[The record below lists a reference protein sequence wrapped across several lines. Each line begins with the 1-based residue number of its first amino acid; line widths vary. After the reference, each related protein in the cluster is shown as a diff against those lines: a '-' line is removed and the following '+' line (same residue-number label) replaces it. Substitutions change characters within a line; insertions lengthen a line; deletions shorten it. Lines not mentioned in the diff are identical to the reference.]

1 MRYGINGERWISGS
15 EHPLNIRSSEMG
27 RTALNCWEFM
37 NCGREPGGN
46 RADELGACPA
56 AVDESFEGINSGK
69 NGGRIC
75 WAVAG
80 TFCDG
85 HIQGTFAEKR
95 KSCIRCDFFKKVQEE
110 EGTLDLKTELLRF
123 MSEGADDRF
132 LNNLALRRVKAG
144 ERFIRQ
150 GEQGDAAYII
160 DKGSCLAIVE
170 RNGELHPLRHRT
182 AGDIVG
188 LPAILTGEP
197 RMAHI
202 EAETDMELW
211 EIKKYQFDHLSRQNP
226 ELLRFFSELVAN
238 SFDTNRPIADRS
250 IGKYVITDVIGSGSF
265 SIVYRG
271 RHRDLD
277 MPVAVKMMRHDL
289 ALEPEFYENFRNEAS
304 SIAGLKHDNILRVY
318 DFEERFRTLF
328 IIMEYIEGESL
339 KNMLSRVGKLCPET
353 AADFLV
359 QVCTGLRYAHER
371 NIIHRDVNPL
381 NIFVQPGGRVKILDF
396 GLACPV
402 GTETYEFFGMMS
414 YNAPEQIS
422 GDPVDARTDIYS
434 LSILAYEMLTG
445 RKPYPEASLSEVM
458 RMHMRHDVPDP
469 AEVSDGIPEPLRRF
483 ILKAGRCDPQNRYQN
498 ADEAMAALLP
508 LVRQP
513 ANGSSP
519 PPGEIS
525 RETAVVNLFYDEN
538 QREKL
543 NRLLEK
549 FRKNAE
555 SAGIKCRISM
565 GKHPGESPD
574 TF

>member
-1 MRYGINGERWISGS
+1 MAK
-15 EHPLNIRSSEMG
+15 
-27 RTALNCWEFM
+27 TVLNCWEFM
-37 NCGREPGGN
+37 ACGREPGGVCE
-46 RADELGACPA
+46 DELGACPA
-56 AVDESFEGINSGK
+56 AVDESFDGINSGE

-80 TFCDG
+80 TFCG
-85 HIQGTFAEKR
+85 GGIQGTFAEKR
-95 KSCIRCDFFKKVQEE
+95 KSCVRCDFFQKVQNEQ
-110 EGTLDLKTELLRF
+110 GALDLKTELLRF

-132 LNNLALRRVKAG
+132 LNNLALRRVRAG

-211 EIKKYQFDHLSRQNP
+211 EIKKSQFDHLSRQNP

-250 IGKYVITDVIGSGSF
+250 IGKYVITDVIGRGSF

-271 RHRDLD
+271 KHRDLD

-289 ALEPEFYENFRNEAS
+289 ALEPEFYENFRNEAA
-304 SIAGLKHDNILRVY
+304 SIAALKHDNILRVY
-318 DFEERFRTLF
+318 DFEEKFRTLF
-328 IIMEYIEGESL
+328 IIMEYVAGESL
-339 KNMLSRVGKLCPET
+339 QDMLARVGTVLPET
-353 AADFLV
+353 AANYLV
-359 QVCTGLRYAHER
+359 QICAGLRYAHAQ
-371 NIIHRDVNPL
+371 NIIHRDINPL
-381 NIFVQPGGRVKILDF
+381 NIFVQSGGRIKILDF

-434 LSILAYEMLTG
+434 LAVLAYEMLTG
-445 RKPYPEASLSEVM
+445 TKPYPEASPTQVM
-458 RMHMRHDVPDP
+458 RMHLRHDIPDP
-469 AEVSDGIPEPLRRF
+469 AAFSPGIPAPLHRF
-483 ILKAGRCDPQNRYQN
+483 ILKAGRRDPEKRYPN
-498 ADEAMAALLP
+498 ADEAMAELLP
-508 LVRQP
+508 LAGQP
-513 ANGSSP
+513 GNDLSLQ
-519 PPGEIS
+519 PGAFGT
-525 RETAVVNLFYDEN
+525 ETAVVQLFCDEN
-538 QREKL
+538 QTEEL
-543 NRLLEK
+543 NRLLDE
-549 FRKNAE
+549 FRSKAE
-555 SAGIKCRISM
+555 SAGIDCRIST
-565 GKHPGESPD
+565 GKQRRCSRDKP
-574 TF
+574 

>member
-1 MRYGINGERWISGS
+1 
-15 EHPLNIRSSEMG
+15 MG

-56 AVDESFEGINSGK
+56 AVDKSFEGINSGK

-85 HIQGTFAEKR
+85 DIQGSFAEKR
-95 KSCIRCDFFKKVQEE
+95 KSCIRCDFFKNVQEE
-110 EGTLDLKTELLRF
+110 EGALDLKTELLRF

-132 LNNLALRRVKAG
+132 LNNLALRRIKAG

-170 RNGELHPLRHRT
+170 RNGELHPLHHRT

-238 SFDTNRPIADRS
+238 SFDTNRPIAERS
-250 IGKYVITDVIGSGSF
+250 IGKYVITDVIGRGSF

-271 RHRDLD
+271 KHRDLD
-277 MPVAVKMMRHDL
+277 MPVAIKMMRHDL
-289 ALEPEFYENFRNEAS
+289 AIEPEFYENFRNEAA

-339 KNMLSRVGKLCPET
+339 KNILARLGKLSPET
-353 AADFLV
+353 AADYLL
-359 QVCTGLRYAHER
+359 QVCAGLQYAHAR

-445 RKPYPEASLSEVM
+445 RKPYPEASPSQVM
-458 RMHMRHDVPDP
+458 RMHLRHDVPDP
-469 AEVSDGIPEPLRRF
+469 EEITPGIPNRLRSF
-483 ILKAGRCDPQNRYQN
+483 ILKAGRRDPDKRYQ
-498 ADEAMAALLP
+498 DTEEAMAELMHLTGQIP
-508 LVRQP
+508 ENTTLQ
-513 ANGSSP
+513 
-519 PPGEIS
+519 PGES
-525 RETAVVNLFYDEN
+525 GREAALVHLSCDEN
-538 QREKL
+538 QKEKL

-549 FRKNAE
+549 LQKNAA
-555 SAGIKCRISM
+555 SAGISFRISM
-565 GKHPGESPD
+565 GKNSKDPAD
-574 TF
+574 TI